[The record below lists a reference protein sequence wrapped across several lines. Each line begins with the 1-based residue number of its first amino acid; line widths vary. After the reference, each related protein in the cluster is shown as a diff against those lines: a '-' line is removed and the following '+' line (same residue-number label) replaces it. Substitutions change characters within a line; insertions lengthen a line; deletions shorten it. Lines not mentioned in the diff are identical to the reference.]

1 MAINKAKT
9 SPWMKGFIIFLIV
22 AFVATIGAA
31 SIPSIFQLFTQPS
44 TSQTTTQA
52 TPAATVEQINAQ
64 FQPGI
69 TALTAAAASDPTS
82 YTAHVNL
89 GNAYF
94 DWAQTLS
101 TPAEGAS
108 QISTAAMAAVGPLWL
123 SSRDAYAKAVKI
135 KAGDP
140 AVETDFAIVTFYS
153 GETTSAIVIGE
164 RVTKTNPDFS
174 QAWLNLG
181 VFYANSGQNAKAIAA
196 FETLRQARSQG
207 AERVVRAGPDQVA
220 EGACDDAVAR
230 GPFVGHTVLNNEGGH
245 PFGVRLLCCVG
256 SGCSQVACAIRS
268 PFGDQGPGRP
278 RPWSRLW
285 RRCR

>member
-9 SPWMKGFIIFLIV
+9 SPWMKGFIIFLIF
-22 AFVATIGAA
+22 AFVVTIGAA
-31 SIPSIFQLFTQPS
+31 SIPSIAQLFTTPPAD
-44 TSQTTTQA
+44 TTTTA

-82 YTAHVNL
+82 YTAQVNL

-101 TPAEGAS
+101 TPAQGAS
-108 QISTAAMAAVGPLWL
+108 EISTAAMAAVGPLWL
-123 SSRDAYAKAVKI
+123 SSKDAYAKAVKI

-153 GETTSAIVIGE
+153 GETTAAIVLVE
-164 RVTKTNPDFS
+164 RVVKAKPDFA

-181 VFYANSGQNAKAIAA
+181 VFYGTVGQNAKAIAA
-196 FETLRQARSQG
+196 FERYVKLDPKGQNVSFAQ
-207 AERVVRAGPDQVA
+207 DQIKA
-220 EGACDDAVAR
+220 LKA
-230 GPFVGHTVLNNEGGH
+230 
-245 PFGVRLLCCVG
+245 
-256 SGCSQVACAIRS
+256 S
-268 PFGDQGPGRP
+268 PTP
-278 RPWSRLW
+278 
-285 RRCR
+285 

>member
-9 SPWMKGFIIFLIV
+9 SPWMKGVHHLPHRRV
-22 AFVATIGAA
+22 RRDDRCGEHPQYRPALHAA
-31 SIPSIFQLFTQPS
+31 GDQPDHDADDARCDGRAD
-44 TSQTTTQA
+44 QRPV
-52 TPAATVEQINAQ
+52 PA
-64 FQPGI
+64 GRH
-69 TALTAAAASDPTS
+69 ALTAAAASDPTS

-153 GETTSAIVIGE
+153 GETTAAIVIGE
-164 RVTKTNPDFS
+164 RVTKANPDFA

-181 VFYANSGQNAKAIAA
+181 VFYASSGQNAKAIAA
-196 FETLRQARSQG
+196 FERYVKLDPKGQN
-207 AERVVRAGPDQVA
+207 VA
-220 EGACDDAVAR
+220 FAQEQIKSLKAPATT
-230 GPFVGHTVLNNEGGH
+230 P
-245 PFGVRLLCCVG
+245 
-256 SGCSQVACAIRS
+256 
-268 PFGDQGPGRP
+268 
-278 RPWSRLW
+278 
-285 RRCR
+285 

>member
-31 SIPSIFQLFTQPS
+31 SIPSIALLFTQPAG
-44 TSQTTTQA
+44 TGTTQTT
-52 TPAATVEQINAQ
+52 TPAATVEQVNAQ

-69 TALTAAAASDPTS
+69 TALTAAAASDPAS

-108 QISTAAMAAVGPLWL
+108 QISTAAIAAVGPLWL
-123 SSRDAYAKAVKI
+123 ASKDAYAKAVKI
-135 KAGDP
+135 QAGDP

-153 GETTSAIVIGE
+153 GEATAAIAIGE
-164 RVTKTNPDFS
+164 RVAKAKPDFS
-174 QAWLNLG
+174 QVWLNLG
-181 VFYANSGQNAKAIAA
+181 VFYANSGQIDKSIAA
-196 FETLRQARSQG
+196 FEKYIKLDPKGQNVTFAQDQIKTLK
-207 AERVVRAGPDQVA
+207 AEATQP
-220 EGACDDAVAR
+220 
-230 GPFVGHTVLNNEGGH
+230 
-245 PFGVRLLCCVG
+245 
-256 SGCSQVACAIRS
+256 
-268 PFGDQGPGRP
+268 
-278 RPWSRLW
+278 
-285 RRCR
+285 